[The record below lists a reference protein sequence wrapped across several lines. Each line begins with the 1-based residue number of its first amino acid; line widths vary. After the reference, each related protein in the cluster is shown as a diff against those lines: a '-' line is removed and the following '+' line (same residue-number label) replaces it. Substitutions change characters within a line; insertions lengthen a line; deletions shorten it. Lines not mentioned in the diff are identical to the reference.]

1 PRPAAAQRA
10 RSDPHAATRPALT
23 HLVPTWS
30 VGTRKMPQIP
40 FAFWFSV
47 IRISF
52 VLRVSDFEIL
62 RRCTMRKWLALSLF
76 VIVGMCLAVQAA
88 ARKEPKKEQETYL
101 NAEKAGPDFAIQG
114 EYTGEIPDGGK
125 LGAQ

>member
-1 PRPAAAQRA
+1 MAGASAARRARPPAAAHQLSAADGCRVPVPRANAVPGQQPADAGARGREQSNHLAARGHPRPAAAQRA

-52 VLRVSDFEIL
+52 VLRVSDFELL
-62 RRCTMRKWLALSLF
+62 R
-76 VIVGMCLAVQAA
+76 
-88 ARKEPKKEQETYL
+88 
-101 NAEKAGPDFAIQG
+101 
-114 EYTGEIPDGGK
+114 
-125 LGAQ
+125 